1 MVDRMVRDPFA
12 DEELPDLQELLGA
25 LEDPD
30 CRTIVRR
37 LDEPMTASELSDEC
51 DIPLSTIYRKLDTM
65 SDATLLD
72 ELTEVR
78 SDGHHTTRYDVA
90 FDEIRILL
98 EEDRSLDIELSRP
111 AQTADERLA
120 DMWSEVSKEL

>member
-1 MVDRMVRDPFA
+1 MVRDPFA
-12 DEELPDLQELLGA
+12 DEEVPEIESLLGA

-30 CRTIVRR
+30 CRTIIRQ
-37 LDEPMTASELSDEC
+37 LDEPMTASELSDDC

-65 SDATLLD
+65 SDATLLE

-78 SDGHHTTRYDVA
+78 GDGHHTTRYEVA
-90 FDEIRILL
+90 FDEVCLIL
-98 EEDRSLDIELSRP
+98 EEDRSIDVDVSRP
-111 AQTADERLA
+111 ARTADERLA

>member
-1 MVDRMVRDPFA
+1 MVRDPFA

>member
-12 DEELPDLQELLGA
+12 DEEVPDLQELLGA

>member
-12 DEELPDLQELLGA
+12 DEEVPDLQELLGA

-98 EEDRSLDIELSRP
+98 EEDRSLDVELSRP

>member
-1 MVDRMVRDPFA
+1 MVRDPFA
-12 DEELPDLQELLGA
+12 DEEVPDLQELLGA

-98 EEDRSLDIELSRP
+98 EEDRSLDVELSRP

>member
-1 MVDRMVRDPFA
+1 MVRDPFA
-12 DEELPDLQELLGA
+12 DEEVPDLQELLGA

>member
-12 DEELPDLQELLGA
+12 DEDVPDVEELLGA

-30 CRTIVRR
+30 CRTIIRR
-37 LDEPMTASELSDEC
+37 LEEPMTASELSDEC
-51 DIPLSTIYRKLDTM
+51 EIPLSTIYRKLDTM

-78 SDGHHTTRYDVA
+78 GDGHHTTRYEIA
-90 FDEIRILL
+90 FDEVRLVL
-98 EEDRSLDIELSRP
+98 EDDRSLEVDVSRP
-111 AQTADERLA
+111 ARTADERLA

>member
-1 MVDRMVRDPFA
+1 MVRDPFA
-12 DEELPDLQELLGA
+12 EEERPDVQDLLGA

-30 CRTIVRR
+30 CRTIIRN
-37 LDEPMTASELSDEC
+37 LDEPMTAGELSEHC
-51 DIPLSTIYRKLDTM
+51 DIPQSTIYRKLDTL
-65 SDATLLD
+65 SNATLLE

-90 FDEIRILL
+90 FEEVTLAL
-98 EEDRSLDIELSRP
+98 NEDREFEYEVSRP
-111 AQTADERLA
+111 ARTPDERLA

>member
-1 MVDRMVRDPFA
+1 
-12 DEELPDLQELLGA
+12 
-25 LEDPD
+25 
-30 CRTIVRR
+30 
-37 LDEPMTASELSDEC
+37 MTASELSDEC

-98 EEDRSLDIELSRP
+98 EEDRSLDVELSRP

>member
-98 EEDRSLDIELSRP
+98 EEDRSLDVELSRP